1 MSPLV
6 YSTDLRS
13 LREQLHAMD
22 SVLLEA
28 PLWRVGTKW
37 WTRSWQERHALR
49 AMITQAAKG
58 ERTFR

>member
-1 MSPLV
+1 MSSMSPLV

-37 WTRSWQERHALR
+37 WTRS
-49 AMITQAAKG
+49 
-58 ERTFR
+58 